1 MTYNYRADV
10 TMTIDMAIE
19 ASSYAMAEELVQ
31 QYLAPVSDDS
41 RVVIL
46 APDSI
51 TVDQIESDDDPAD
64 DDE

>member
-1 MTYNYRADV
+1 MTYSYRADV

-31 QYLAPVSDDS
+31 QYLAPISDDS
-41 RVVIL
+41 RVDIL
-46 APDSI
+46 SNDGI
-51 TVDQIESDDDPAD
+51 TVDRIESDDDPAD

>member
-1 MTYNYRADV
+1 MTYSYRADV

-31 QYLAPVSDDS
+31 QYLAPISNDS
-41 RVVIL
+41 RVDIL
-46 APDSI
+46 SNDGI
-51 TVDQIESDDDPAD
+51 TVDRIESDDDPAD